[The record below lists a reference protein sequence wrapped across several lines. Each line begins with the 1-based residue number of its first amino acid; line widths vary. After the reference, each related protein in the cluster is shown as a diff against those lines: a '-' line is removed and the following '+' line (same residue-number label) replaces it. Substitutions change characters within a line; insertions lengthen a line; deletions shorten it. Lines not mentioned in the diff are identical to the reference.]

1 MAGSTAVI
9 LLATAGLAAAVPGAQ
24 AADAAGSRTVDYQGY
39 QLQVPSTWQVVD
51 LAQNPNACVRF
62 DQNTVYLGSPGADEN
77 CPAHISSALTEA
89 LVIQPTPTP
98 VAGQPAAPVVEPG
111 AALPASVL
119 KAGASSHQLRAQLRG
134 TGLQVTAS
142 YGNSPQQVDTIL
154 AGAKVTGSANK
165 PAAGAPRSLMATPR
179 ANANASGT
187 VAPQTNG
194 SGNGFDACTAPSAAQ
209 MNAWYGTY
217 NAVGI
222 YIGGR
227 RACAQPNL
235 TAGWVSDRAAGGWTF
250 LPIYV
255 GADASTIA
263 TDPGTARSQGAAAAT
278 DAVTQAQSLGFTS
291 GSVLY
296 NDMESYDSAT
306 YKSQVL
312 NYLSGW
318 TDAIHA
324 ANYRSGVYAS
334 ANSGVADLS
343 SVYNT
348 SGYSMPDVLWSASWG
363 TAGDTTSAA
372 MGLTAAS
379 AGYWPGG
386 RRVHQY
392 SGDVNVS
399 YGGYSGGVDLD
410 NVNVNSEASGNVMQP
425 GQQLDP
431 GNSITSTSMKI
442 VMQTDGNLAAYAV
455 FGGNQGPLMWSSGT
469 SGNPG
474 AYALMQADGNLVVY
488 RPNGTAA
495 WSSGTYTA
503 GAGSYAM
510 IQADGN
516 FVVYRA
522 GGSPTTG
529 GAAWASGTNSIGSTF
544 TGGNWL
550 TAGHW
555 TAGTLTSLVMQPDGN
570 LVIYRNSDGRA
581 LWSTSSWGNANA
593 FMIMQTDGN
602 LVLYR
607 AGGGPSTGGALWASN
622 TYTAGSYATLQN
634 DGNFVVYRPGGGP
647 TTGGSAWSSG
657 TYMAAS

>member
-62 DQNTVYLGSPGADEN
+62 DQNAVYLGSPGADEN

-343 SVYNT
+343 SVYNA

-442 VMQTDGNLAAYAV
+442 VMQTDGNLVAYAV
-455 FGGNQGPLMWSSGT
+455 IGGHQGPAMWSTGT

-474 AYALMQADGNLVVY
+474 AYALMQRDGNLVVY
-488 RPNGTAA
+488 RANGTGIWNTSTYGNGNYLTVQDDGNVVLYGGGGGAVWSTGTWQGGTTVTGGQSLGGGRWVKAA
-495 WSSGTYTA
+495 QTTLLIQADGNVAIYRNTDGKNLWSTGTGGNVGAYLTMQTDGNLVVYRQGGGPSAGGALANSGTA
-503 GAGSYAM
+503 GNPGAYAVL
-510 IQADGN
+510 QDDGN
-516 FVVYRA
+516 FVVYR
-522 GGSPTTG
+522 
-529 GAAWASGTNSIGSTF
+529 
-544 TGGNWL
+544 
-550 TAGHW
+550 
-555 TAGTLTSLVMQPDGN
+555 Q
-570 LVIYRNSDGRA
+570 
-581 LWSTSSWGNANA
+581 
-593 FMIMQTDGN
+593 
-602 LVLYR
+602 
-607 AGGGPSTGGALWASN
+607 GGGPATGGALW
-622 TYTAGSYATLQN
+622 
-634 DGNFVVYRPGGGP
+634 
-647 TTGGSAWSSG
+647 SSG
-657 TYMAAS
+657 TYLG